1 MQRAAWLNV
10 DRALDWIVL
19 VGPKL
24 SGLEYDEFDRSM
36 LQATFDAAGLACS
49 RLLLVGKLEERNREL
64 SLANER
70 LLQIDDLKSAILTGV
85 SHELRTPLTRIQS
98 YTEAIRDNEVSAEE
112 RRVFVDIILRSTR
125 KLSSHVDRALAFAE
139 LIGSRTQPQNTRVAL
154 HEIVEDVVVLETG
167 TARERGI
174 ELAQRCAPLVSLTDA
189 DYVRMILKNL
199 VDNALKFTPHGGR
212 VGVELVAEGLGAA
225 IYVADTGP
233 GIPAEAQERIWR
245 LFEHGDISLR
255 RETEGLGL
263 GLALAQRLA
272 LELQLD
278 LELCRS
284 GPDGSVFRVHFAE
297 AAPARAATAQAASSA
312 VETETAEALPVRR

>member
-1 MQRAAWLNV
+1 
-10 DRALDWIVL
+10 
-19 VGPKL
+19 
-24 SGLEYDEFDRSM
+24 M

-64 SLANER
+64 SVANER

-98 YTEAIRDNEVSAEE
+98 YTEAIRDNEVSTEE
-112 RRVFVDIILRSTR
+112 RRACVDVILRSTR
-125 KLSSHVDRALAFAE
+125 RLSSHVDRALAFAA
-139 LIGSRTQPQNTRVAL
+139 LIGGRTQPQSTRVGL
-154 HEIVEDVVVLETG
+154 HEIVDDIVVLETA

-174 ELAQRCAPLVSLTDA
+174 ELAQRCARLVSLTDG
-189 DYVRMILKNL
+189 DYVRMMLKNL
-199 VDNALKFTPHGGR
+199 VDNALKFTPRGGR
-212 VGVELVAEGLGAA
+212 VGVELVAEGRGAT
-225 IYVADTGP
+225 IFVADTGP

-272 LELQLD
+272 LELQVQ
-278 LELCRS
+278 LELLRS
-284 GPDGSVFRVHFAE
+284 GPDGSVFRVHFPE
-297 AAPARAATAQAASSA
+297 AAPAPVESETC
-312 VETETAEALPVRR
+312 ETEAAKSMEAVPARRS